1 MSKMPAKKKSCFQ
14 ITSVTQAQVA
24 ANSATDDTESLDD
37 PDESRTEDVSSEIFD
52 MSRTEVCDRSSSEET
67 LNNVGDSEGQTP
79 QNGGVGPRN
88 LGHHQGIQASGT
100 QTAQV
105 TSSSSATTI
114 TSCSSRFR
122 VIKLDHGTGEP
133 FRRGR
138 WTCMEYYEKDP
149 EGSVMSRTV
158 DSIWHTNVTE
168 PGADRDSGLGA
179 TVSSVMAPDVNSD
192 GSCFTGPPHNL
203 EPHSFNVALGSGSP
217 ESFSNK
223 PVPPSAQHGLHP
235 PAHEGGHPGAHL
247 QKSPSISPSP
257 HMQPLLYQPQPITH
271 QLQSQPA
278 LISTSQPDYSQR
290 SMPITVTQT
299 LPGVSLSVGH
309 VISQGSSPLPTPAT
323 GGVQVLGTVEM
334 SGVPLGSTPVS
345 SVPNLAVGL
354 LSSFAP
360 MPSIQQQQYQASGV
374 MHGLSTTP
382 QSTQSLPVAPVTLAV
397 GSPNTSVHSQA
408 SQFPRNGTA
417 AGMAASIF
425 SQTDESW
432 RMSDVSAQV
441 YSKDMMKPLIT
452 EGLQLP
458 SPAVNSLFGIP
469 IPIDGEDDRNP
480 STAFFQAFQ
489 SGSRLKDSKMTCD
502 SASGASVVA
511 IDNKI
516 EQAMDLVKSHL
527 MYAVREEVEVLK
539 EQIKE
544 LYERNSVLERENA
557 VLKSLANNEQLSQLT
572 VQSSSSSSPSSAPVP
587 GQAQPQPQPQP
598 QPYLPLD
605 SSQSA
610 DSLPRQPQPS
620 VTSA

>member
-1 MSKMPAKKKSCFQ
+1 MSRMPAKKKSCFQ

-24 ANSATDDTESLDD
+24 ANNATDDTESLDD

-52 MSRTEVCDRSSSEET
+52 RSRTEVCDRSSSEEA

-79 QNGGVGPRN
+79 QNGGFGPRH

-149 EGSVMSRTV
+149 EGSGMSRTV
-158 DSIWHTNVTE
+158 DSIRHTNVTE

-179 TVSSVMAPDVNSD
+179 TVGSVMAPDVNSD
-192 GSCFTGPPHNL
+192 GSCFTSPPHNL
-203 EPHSFNVALGSGSP
+203 ESHSFNVALGSGSP
-217 ESFSNK
+217 ESFSNNK
-223 PVPPSAQHGLHP
+223 PVPPSAQHSLHP

-247 QKSPSISPSP
+247 QKSPSIPPSP
-257 HMQPLLYQPQPITH
+257 QVQPLLYQPQPITH

-278 LISTSQPDYSQR
+278 LVSTSQPDYGQR

-309 VISQGSSPLPTPAT
+309 VVSQGLSPLPTPAA
-323 GGVQVLGTVEM
+323 GGVQVLGTLEM
-334 SGVPLGSTPVS
+334 SGLPGGVPLGSAPVS
-345 SVPNLAVGL
+345 PVPNLAQHPVVGL
-354 LSSFAP
+354 LSSVAP
-360 MPSIQQQQYQASGV
+360 MPSIQQQQPVAQYQASGV

-397 GSPNTSVHSQA
+397 GSPNTSAHSQA
-408 SQFPRNGTA
+408 SQVA
-417 AGMAASIF
+417 F
-425 SQTDESW
+425 SQTDESQ
-432 RMSDVSAQV
+432 RMSDASAQV
-441 YSKDMMKPLIT
+441 HSKDMVKPLIT

-469 IPIDGEDDRNP
+469 IPIDGEDD
-480 STAFFQAFQ
+480 SIHT
-489 SGSRLKDSKMTCD
+489 GSVPL
-502 SASGASVVA
+502 
-511 IDNKI
+511 
-516 EQAMDLVKSHL
+516 ELVW
-527 MYAVREEVEVLK
+527 
-539 EQIKE
+539 
-544 LYERNSVLERENA
+544 
-557 VLKSLANNEQLSQLT
+557 
-572 VQSSSSSSPSSAPVP
+572 
-587 GQAQPQPQPQP
+587 
-598 QPYLPLD
+598 LPLIIK
-605 SSQSA
+605 
-610 DSLPRQPQPS
+610 
-620 VTSA
+620 

>member
-469 IPIDGEDDRNP
+469 IPIDGEDD
-480 STAFFQAFQ
+480 
-489 SGSRLKDSKMTCD
+489 